1 MTPKQRIAVFQQN
14 NSGAAKIAAIQKYAE
29 GQITIAL
36 VNIDNPLPPII
47 DDTSDYLPQR
57 IDADLVLS
65 FLSHPDLAYDLALR
79 CKAAGIPCVASG
91 QRFRIEGTLTPPT

>member
-1 MTPKQRIAVFQQN
+1 MTPKQRVAVFQQN
-14 NSGAAKIAAIQKYAE
+14 NSGAAKITAIEKYARGDIE
-29 GQITIAL
+29 IELIH
-36 VNIDNPLPPII
+36 IDQPLPPII
-47 DDTSDYLPQR
+47 DDTDDYLPQH
-57 IDADLVLS
+57 IEADLVLS